1 MVLTWFNHL
10 MEWHITDYA
19 NIPLQ
24 YLVTTACI
32 FIISAVSGITSI
44 ITSLNDKVKNRIIIG
59 VMNTIGIYETLLV
72 VIKPMMLKSVLPIII
87 TMCAI
92 LFGYTMIQ
100 RSGKFTYIF
109 MIVSLVITGI
119 MAIYNVM
126 LHFGLNI
133 LI

>member
-1 MVLTWFNHL
+1 
-10 MEWHITDYA
+10 
-19 NIPLQ
+19 
-24 YLVTTACI
+24 
-32 FIISAVSGITSI
+32 
-44 ITSLNDKVKNRIIIG
+44 
-59 VMNTIGIYETLLV
+59 
-72 VIKPMMLKSVLPIII
+72 
-87 TMCAI
+87 MCAI